1 MTSRRAPW
9 ALMTTP
15 FRDISRK
22 AAITTGIVVWVIVVA
37 AWWLVSHSSVVPAM
51 FLPSPEKVWAAGSRL
66 MADGSLFVH
75 TLASLE
81 VVMLG
86 FAISSVLAIPVG
98 LWMGSYRAVQAVLEP
113 LVNFVRYLPVT
124 AFVPLLILW
133 IGIGIQQRVSVI
145 ILGTFF
151 QQVVMIADSAR
162 AVPRDLVNASY
173 TLGTKRSEV
182 VWHVIFPA
190 ALPEILDTL
199 RVTLGW
205 AWSYLVVAE
214 LVAASSGLGYITIK
228 AMRGFQVDVI
238 FMAIATIG
246 VLGLLSDLFFRFL
259 RARVAPWAHR

>member
-1 MTSRRAPW
+1 MSSRRAPW
-9 ALMTTP
+9 TLMATP
-15 FRDISRK
+15 FRDIPRK
-22 AAITTGIVVWVIVVA
+22 AVVVTGIVVWVVLVA
-37 AWWLVSHSSVVPAM
+37 AWEIFSHAGVVPTM
-51 FLPSPEKVWAAGSRL
+51 FLPSPEKVWSAGARL
-66 MADGSLFVH
+66 IGDGSLFVH

-86 FAISSVLAIPVG
+86 FAISSVAAVPVG
-98 LWMGSYRAVQAVLEP
+98 LWMGSYRAVQAALEP
-113 LVNFVRYLPVT
+113 IVNFVRYLPVT
-124 AFVPLLILW
+124 SFVPLLILW
-133 IGIGIQQRVSVI
+133 IGIGIQQRVTVI

-173 TLGTKRSEV
+173 TLGTRRSEV

-238 FMAIATIG
+238 FLAIATIG
-246 VLGLLSDLFFRFL
+246 GLGLLSDLFFRFL
-259 RARVAPWAHR
+259 RGRVAPWAR

>member
-1 MTSRRAPW
+1 MSSRRTPW
-9 ALMTTP
+9 VLMTTP
-15 FRDISRK
+15 FREISRK
-22 AAITTGIVVWVIVVA
+22 SVVVTGIVVWVAVVA
-37 AWWLVSHSSVVPAM
+37 GWEIVSHSGLVPTM
-51 FLPSPEKVWAAGSRL
+51 FLPSPERVWAAGERL
-66 MADGSLFVH
+66 LADGSLIVH
-75 TLASLE
+75 TLASLQ
-81 VVMLG
+81 VVLLG
-86 FAISSVLAIPVG
+86 FAVSSIVAVPIG
-98 LWMGSYRAVQAVLEP
+98 LWMGSYRAVQAAIEP
-113 LVNFVRYLPVT
+113 LVNFMRYLPVT
-124 AFVPLLILW
+124 SFVPLLILW
-133 IGIGIQQRVSVI
+133 IGIGIQQRVTVI

-173 TLGTKRSEV
+173 TLGTRRNEV

-238 FMAIATIG
+238 FLAIATIG
-246 VLGLLSDLFFRFL
+246 VLGLISDSLFRFL
-259 RARVAPWAHR
+259 RRRAAPWAE

>member
-1 MTSRRAPW
+1 MNPQRARW
-9 ALMTTP
+9 LRATTP
-15 FRDISRK
+15 FKDISRRSVVV
-22 AAITTGIVVWVIVVA
+22 TGLVVWVVLIV
-37 AWWLVSHSSVVPAM
+37 AWEAFSHMGVVPTM
-51 FLPSPEKVWAAGSRL
+51 FLPSPEKVWAAGVKLVS
-66 MADGSLFVH
+66 DGSLLVH

-81 VVMLG
+81 VVLIG
-86 FAISSVLAIPVG
+86 FTVSSIVAVPVG
-98 LWMGSYRAVQAVLEP
+98 LWMGSYRAVQAALEP
-113 LVNFVRYLPVT
+113 VVNFVRYLPVT
-124 AFVPLLILW
+124 SFVPLLILW
-133 IGIGIQQRVSVI
+133 IGIGIQQRVTVI

-173 TLGTKRSEV
+173 TLGTRRNEV

-205 AWSYLVVAE
+205 AWTYLVVAE

-238 FMAIATIG
+238 FLAIATIG
-246 VLGLLSDLFFRFL
+246 MLGMVSDLAFRFL
-259 RARVAPWAHR
+259 RRRVAPWAN